1 MHQPGGQYAG
11 ADAQAG
17 DAQGQRRAAV
27 ASTQL
32 QPLHP
37 VLHSLT
43 PPLSTLL
50 QRMPP
55 AAAVG
60 MLAMAAS
67 LWAVVLPLAMLVL
80 AVVLPLLMVVPVS
93 MQLLSAVV
101 VVAAVVPATVLV
113 GVGAEWLT
121 PTARLHASW
130 ARAARVGNLQQT
142 ARASLVHVYILLFGV
157 EREGQSQ
164 QHQTGRSTF
173 LQRKRP
179 GASGQP
185 GLREAAPA
193 PVQVPGT
200 RPHPIVRCNHRVLK
214 LMLVVCQG
222 AGGQQE
228 SRQGQAKPHAQPRH
242 SGSLSTG
249 LL

>member
-1 MHQPGGQYAG
+1 MGNEGGLAASRRRGDAGSQARPLRRRVIVVRGQSIIVCGYSADAPAVHQPGGQYAG

-130 ARAARVGNLQQT
+130 ARAARVGN
-142 ARASLVHVYILLFGV
+142 
-157 EREGQSQ
+157 
-164 QHQTGRSTF
+164 
-173 LQRKRP
+173 
-179 GASGQP
+179 
-185 GLREAAPA
+185 
-193 PVQVPGT
+193 
-200 RPHPIVRCNHRVLK
+200 PIVRCNHRVLK